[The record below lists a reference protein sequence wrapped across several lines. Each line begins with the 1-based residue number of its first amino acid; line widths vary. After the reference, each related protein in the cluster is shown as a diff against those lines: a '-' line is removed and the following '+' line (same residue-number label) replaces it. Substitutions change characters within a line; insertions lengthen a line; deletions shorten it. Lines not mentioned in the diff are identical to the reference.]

1 METKEKEKILN
12 LPNCITA
19 TRLLFMIP
27 CITLGIAG
35 NIPAAGLWFILAAST
50 DGIDGF
56 AARKLNQV
64 TKFGAHF
71 DAIVDKVI
79 MLGVLPMVFLESPL
93 IIINLFYEL
102 TIGVLNTYSTKIKKN
117 HLHTSQLGRKK
128 QVLLCTLLATGY
140 LKSLSPIL
148 SILSIA
154 LVPLTAIVQHYTLK
168 NYYQTYQNAEQKKK
182 EKEMIEQ
189 MKEIEMQK
197 TPDHHLTKEKEINP
211 LIYQKDQEKAKIK
224 TIGTKK
230 INR

>member
-1 METKEKEKILN
+1 MEKKEKILN

-27 CITLGIAG
+27 CIALGIAG
-35 NIPAAGLWFILAAST
+35 NITTAGLWFILAAST

-56 AARKLNQV
+56 VARKLHQV

-71 DAIVDKVI
+71 DAIVDKII

-102 TIGVLNTYSTKIKKN
+102 TIGLLNTYSTKVKKN

-128 QVLLCTLLATGY
+128 QVLLCILLTTGY
-140 LKSLSPIL
+140 LKNVSPIF
-148 SILSIA
+148 STLSIA
-154 LVPLTAIVQHYTLK
+154 LVPLTAIIQHCTLR
-168 NYYQTYQNAEQKKK
+168 NYYQTYQKAEQKKK
-182 EKEMIEQ
+182 EQKIITNMQ
-189 MKEIEMQK
+189 EIEMQK
-197 TPDHHLTKEKEINP
+197 TTDNNLVKEKEINP
-211 LIYQKDQEKAKIK
+211 LIYQNKHEKIKIK
-224 TIGTKK
+224 TIGAKK